1 MTAQDHY
8 NQCKD
13 LAARACIC
21 ADKEVRSKLW
31 ELAKQH
37 LESYYE
43 LIAEGKE

>member
-1 MTAQDHY
+1 MKAADHK
-8 NQCKD
+8 QHAKD
-13 LAARACIC
+13 LVTRAIACH
-21 ADKEVRSKLW
+21 DKGTRNKLW

>member
-8 NQCKD
+8 QHAKD
-13 LAARACIC
+13 LANRALIC
-21 ADKEVRSKLW
+21 EDKETRSKLW